1 MNLKDLNEKLEKVR
15 DRVDPKRIEKEKKRE
30 KKRGIAK
37 GLALG
42 TFIGGIAGVFFAPDK
57 GENTRKK
64 TKEELDRVKNILEA
78 NIVEGKVKLEDFVE
92 EKKEVITEKIT
103 ELRDK
108 INTDKDEAPFI
119 VQEEEEEEGELAK

>member
-1 MNLKDLNEKLEKVR
+1 MNLKELNERLERVR
-15 DRVDPKRIEKEKKRE
+15 DRVDPKRIEEEKKRE
-30 KKRGIAK
+30 KKRGIAR

-42 TFIGGIAGVFFAPDK
+42 TFIGGIAGIFFAPDK

-108 INTDKDEAPFI
+108 INTDKEEAPFI
-119 VQEEEEEEGELAK
+119 VQEEEEEEEELAK

>member
-1 MNLKDLNEKLEKVR
+1 MNLKELNERLERVR
-15 DRVDPKRIEKEKKRE
+15 DRVDPKRIERE
-30 KKRGIAK
+30 KKIERKRGLAK

-42 TFIGGIAGVFFAPDK
+42 TFLGGIAGLFFAPDK

-78 NIVEGKVKLEDFVE
+78 NIVEGKVKLGDFVE
-92 EKKEVITEKIT
+92 EKKEAISEKIT

-108 INTDKDEAPFI
+108 INSDKEEAPFI
-119 VQEEEEEEGELAK
+119 VQDEEEKELAK

>member
-1 MNLKDLNEKLEKVR
+1 MNLKNLNDKLESLR
-15 DRVDPKRIEKEKKRE
+15 ELVDPKRIQKEKKIER
-30 KKRGIAK
+30 KKSIAK

-42 TFIGGIAGVFFAPDK
+42 TFIGGIAGIFFAPDK

-92 EKKEVITEKIT
+92 EKKEVISEKIT
-103 ELRDK
+103 ELREK
-108 INTDKDEAPFI
+108 ISSETEEAPFI
-119 VQEEEEEEGELAK
+119 QQEEEEELAK